1 MSVIARMTY
10 ELCETMSAARASAR
24 AVSMEAS
31 RELCVSLCV
40 RMLMP
45 CAKMAMG
52 DRTIIDRS
60 SEHASTAAQG
70 A

>member
-1 MSVIARMTY
+1 MKIREEHPVS
-10 ELCETMSAARASAR
+10 SAF
-24 AVSMEAS
+24 
-31 RELCVSLCV
+31 SLYV
-40 RMLMP
+40 RMLVP